1 MVDLKTREKLPKT
14 GVSTGNGSCFFEDPG
29 WCSVFHSTEY
39 TMTKF
44 NNMPALYEL
53 CGSLWSRL

>member
-1 MVDLKTREKLPKT
+1 MLALGMEL
-14 GVSTGNGSCFFEDPG
+14 VSSEDSG
-29 WCSVFHSTEY
+29 WYPVFHSTEY

-53 CGSLWSRL
+53 YDSLWSGSINTDSLCSD